1 MLLDIFSYTL
11 YEHTL
16 IVMNI
21 LICIRGLKIMK
32 YFILITFFIL
42 SSLSYDLSYADDYTI
57 LCDAS
62 FLESTTSEDLA
73 NTLRNIRVNIR
84 DGERQSRSR
93 LQEIVQEIVFSNRT
107 ALMMHALRQVCD
119 ETTGD
124 NPMHLAARVATD
136 FGVVTLL
143 IQEERGHISY
153 PKNYSE
159 DVILRKNKLDET
171 PFDILRSRFAK
182 DLSEQAVNN
191 LNALLEIYFMQETVA
206 RTPLRRR
213 R

>member
-1 MLLDIFSYTL
+1 MLLDIFSYML

-42 SSLSYDLSYADDYTI
+42 SSLSYDLSHADDYTI

-62 FLESTTSEDLA
+62 FLGSTTSRDLA
-73 NTLRNIRVNIR
+73 NTLRNIRINIR
-84 DGERQSRSR
+84 DEERQSRSR

-107 ALMMHALRQVCD
+107 ALIMHALRQVCD

-143 IQEERGHISY
+143 IQEEREHISY
-153 PKNYSE
+153 PQNYLE
-159 DVILRKNKLDET
+159 NVILRTNKLDET

-182 DLSEQAVNN
+182 DLSEQAINN
-191 LNALLEIYFMQETVA
+191 LNTLLEFYFMQETVA